1 MEDKVETLL
10 SSLNWHLPQ
19 EEQDFAVQ
27 ELVHYKDEIINRFI
41 SETQKEHWHNAI
53 RVIEKLDAS
62 YQIMAVPQMLL
73 LLMDLNWPGAMP
85 AVEIMKKLDNESI
98 KPYIEAT
105 LIRADIENDT
115 IWIAWIKYLIEQK
128 NLLNDLNAYSHI
140 LNKAEW

>member
-41 SETQKEHWHNAI
+41 SETQKEQWHNAI

-98 KPYIEAT
+98 KPFIEAT

-128 NLLNDLNAYSHI
+128 KI
-140 LNKAEW
+140 